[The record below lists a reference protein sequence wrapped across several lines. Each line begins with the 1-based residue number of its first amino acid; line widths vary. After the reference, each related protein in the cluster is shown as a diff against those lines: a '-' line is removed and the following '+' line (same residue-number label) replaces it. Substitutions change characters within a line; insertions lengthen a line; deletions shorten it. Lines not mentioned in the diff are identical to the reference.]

1 VASLEELFDPDR
13 LKETHVPG
21 GWKPPGVEAHAIK
34 GHEFGLGLKPVE
46 REQLIAFL
54 RTL

>member
-1 VASLEELFDPDR
+1 MFDPDR
-13 LKETHVPG
+13 LKETHLPG
-21 GWKPPGVEAHAIK
+21 GWNPPGGEARAIK
-34 GHEFGLGLKPVE
+34 GHEFGLTLESQE

>member
-1 VASLEELFDPDR
+1 MFDPDR
-13 LKETHVPG
+13 LKDAHVPG
-21 GWKPPGVEAHAIK
+21 WSLPGTTTRAIK
-34 GHEFGLGLKPVE
+34 GHEFGLRLSASE

>member
-1 VASLEELFDPDR
+1 MFDPDR
-13 LKETHVPG
+13 SKDTHISG
-21 GWKPPGVEAHAIK
+21 GWNPPGIQIRAVK
-34 GHEFGLGLKPVE
+34 GHEFGLRLTMQE